1 MNQDIVIKERNVT
14 GINEGQGVLTIDGL
28 SENVNVAPTG
38 SVKNGYTEY
47 TYTYPSEIFAKEG
60 IYRINVVSTDKAG
73 NSNEFIRENKWQLCV
88 DRTAPTITCLLYTS
102 LSQKIKKYYSQRSQ
116 MEWAGY
122 RVAKE
127 RQV

>member
-1 MNQDIVIKERNVT
+1 MNRFGSVYELTAGAKRLNREYVRSVNQDIVIKERNVT

-73 NSNEFIRENKWQLCV
+73 NSNEFIRENK
-88 DRTAPTITCLLYTS
+88 
-102 LSQKIKKYYSQRSQ
+102 
-116 MEWAGY
+116 
-122 RVAKE
+122 
-127 RQV
+127 